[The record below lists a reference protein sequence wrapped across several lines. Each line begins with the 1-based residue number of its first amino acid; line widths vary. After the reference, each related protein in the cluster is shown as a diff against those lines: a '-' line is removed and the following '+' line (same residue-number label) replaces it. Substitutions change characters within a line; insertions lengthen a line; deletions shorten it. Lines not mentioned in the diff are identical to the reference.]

1 MTTSGRIGVV
11 FIHGFLSSEETWDKI
26 RDRVREDPS
35 LATVDPL
42 MFSYRT
48 PVVSINPLR
57 RIPSYEDIA
66 DALDTYLET
75 AAENYEAIALVGH
88 SQGGLIIQR
97 HLHRVIGRGGAEQ
110 LRRIR
115 RVILFACP
123 NNGSELA
130 RSWLRRNPQRRQ
142 LHVLNREVMDAQRTV
157 INQVVHAVDVRPHC
171 CPIPFK
177 VYAGTEDNVVTL
189 ASAQGV
195 FPDARALPGDHF
207 TIIKPDS
214 IQHRSHLALRK
225 DLIDTFGLGQE
236 PASPPPEMD
245 RATSTSLRSAARTLD
260 GLLPDNSKSAE
271 TTSGAAPALS
281 AWRRYV
287 LLAQEK
293 LIHVE
298 ELVDQL
304 TDAIDSPTSA
314 AAVAV
319 HGHGGLGKTAVTYA
333 AVERTAAAGQ
343 FTHIV
348 WASARNTRF
357 IAADPNSAAINHI
370 YWHDLLQMIARQLGC
385 DLPPSQALW
394 EREFTSFLQH
404 NLHGARI
411 LIVIDNLEFVAAADR
426 VVDRLRTL
434 GVNAPH
440 RIVATTRHHS
450 ERGDLE
456 VRNIAVHP
464 LSESH
469 TYDLVR
475 LASRSGNSDLQSAT
489 NRDLAPIY
497 RITDGNPFLVKLIV
511 SQYVVSG
518 KSVSRIINDLAGL
531 PEQAALAGQ
540 VREWLFER
548 SLDELAQRSSQDMA
562 VNLLFAFC
570 ANGRGGAMTYEELLS
585 ETTALDPEMDTGSFD
600 RLLASAC
607 RLSLLRPS
615 DMNRKYSIHSLL
627 YEHTCP
633 LSSLRR
639 DG

>member
-1 MTTSGRIGVV
+1 MTTSSRIGVV
-11 FIHGFLSSEETWDKI
+11 FIHGFLSGAKTWDRF
-26 RDRVREDPS
+26 RDRISEDPS
-35 LATVDPL
+35 LAAVDPL
-42 MFSYRT
+42 MFSYST
-48 PVVSINPLR
+48 PIVSINPLR

-66 DALDTYLET
+66 DDLDTYLET
-75 AAENYEAIALVGH
+75 VAENYEAIALVGH

-97 HLHRVIGRGGAEQ
+97 YLHRVIGRGRAEH

-123 NNGSELA
+123 NNGSQLA
-130 RSWLRRNPQRRQ
+130 RSWLRRNPQRKQ
-142 LHVLNREVMDAQRTV
+142 LHVLNREVMDAQSTV
-157 INQVVHAVDVRPHC
+157 INQVVHAVDVRPHS

-195 FPDARALPGDHF
+195 FRDARALPGDHF
-207 TIIKPDS
+207 AIIKPDS

-225 DLIDTFGLGQE
+225 DLIDTFGLGQAPE
-236 PASPPPEMD
+236 SPPPKPNY
-245 RATSTSLRSAARTLD
+245 LPSAAGILG
-260 GLLPDNSKSAE
+260 GLLPDNLEPDE
-271 TTSGAAPALS
+271 TTSTAAAPELS
-281 AWRRYV
+281 AWRRHV
-287 LLAQEK
+287 LLAPEE

-298 ELVDQL
+298 ELLDQL

-333 AVERTAAAGQ
+333 AVERAAAAGR
-343 FTHIV
+343 FTHVV

-357 IAADPNSAAINHI
+357 IADAPNSAAINHI
-370 YWHDLLQMIARQLGC
+370 YWHDLLQMIAQQLGC

-404 NLHGARI
+404 NLAGARI

-450 ERGDLE
+450 ERGDLD

-475 LASRSGNSDLQSAT
+475 LASRGGNSDLQSAG

-497 RITDGNPFLVKLIV
+497 RITDGSPFLVKLIV

-570 ANGRGGAMTYEELLS
+570 ANGRGGAMTYEELMS
-585 ETTALDPEMDTGSFD
+585 ETTALDPGLDTGSFD

-639 DG
+639 DR